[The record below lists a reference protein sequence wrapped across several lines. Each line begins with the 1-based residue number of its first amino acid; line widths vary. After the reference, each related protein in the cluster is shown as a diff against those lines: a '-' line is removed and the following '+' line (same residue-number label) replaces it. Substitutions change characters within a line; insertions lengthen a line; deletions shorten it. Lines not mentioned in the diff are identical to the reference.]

1 MSYSIQIKCFVLFTE
16 QGNSICLV
24 AVRSGFR
31 CRTSEE
37 FENFLL
43 EAFFIEREYRTSIQC
58 YKVRDNG

>member
-43 EAFFIEREYRTSIQC
+43 
-58 YKVRDNG
+58 

>member
-37 FENFLL
+37 FENLRSLL
-43 EAFFIEREYRTSIQC
+43 KESIEQVSNAIKLGTMVRES
-58 YKVRDNG
+58 